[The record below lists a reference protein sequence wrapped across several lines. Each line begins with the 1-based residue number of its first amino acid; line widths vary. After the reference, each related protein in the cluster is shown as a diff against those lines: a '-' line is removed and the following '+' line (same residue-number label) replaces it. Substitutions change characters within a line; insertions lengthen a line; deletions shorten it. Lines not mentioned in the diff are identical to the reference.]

1 MPRSVGS
8 RASNRRRELRI
19 AHKDAVKTAAK
30 RVPGD
35 APASKARHTDAMD
48 DTTEAPLLVACLCAE
63 WCGTC
68 RDYRA
73 VLADAEARFGADA
86 AFGWIDV
93 EDKPDVQGALDIETF
108 PTVLVARGDD
118 VLFYGPL
125 TPQASVLLRTIEKA
139 LAGDLAPVRDAAL
152 AGLAQRARDVLAA

>member
-1 MPRSVGS
+1 
-8 RASNRRRELRI
+8 
-19 AHKDAVKTAAK
+19 
-30 RVPGD
+30 
-35 APASKARHTDAMD
+35 MD

-86 AFGWIDV
+86 AFGWIDI
-93 EDKPDVQGALDIETF
+93 EDEPDVQGALDIETF